1 MVRGMAPRL
10 LPALL
15 FIAACGGSS
24 PAKVTTTPT
33 EPAAASDCPMD
44 LPGTS
49 VAVEETPT
57 GGALVFVTTG
67 DVAVLRQHVGAWA
80 EKHNAH
86 HGAMGPLP
94 TGDEQPSGGH
104 EHHDHHGGGAAA
116 GGGEHA
122 GHGGGGGEH
131 AGHGGGAWQTM
142 IGVHSRAVSADV
154 DGGVR
159 LEVITFPD
167 QVGALR
173 DELRGHVAHLSSSGC
188 AMGH

>member
-1 MVRGMAPRL
+1 MISRL

-15 FIAACGGSS
+15 FVAACGGSS
-24 PAKVTTTPT
+24 PSKVTTTPAD
-33 EPAAASDCPMD
+33 PVPAASDCPMD

-49 VAVEETPT
+49 VTVEETTT

-67 DVAVLRQHVGAWA
+67 DVAVLREHIGAWM

-104 EHHDHHGGGAAA
+104 DHHDHHGGGGEH

-122 GHGGGGGEH
+122 GHGGGGE
-131 AGHGGGAWQTM
+131 WQTM
-142 IGVHSRAVSADV
+142 IGVHSRATSGEI

-159 LEVITFPD
+159 LELITFPD
-167 QVGALR
+167 QIGALR

>member
-1 MVRGMAPRL
+1 MSGRL
-10 LPALL
+10 SLFAAGLALAL
-15 FIAACGGSS
+15 GLAACGGSS
-24 PAKVTTTPT
+24 GSRVTTTPT
-33 EPAAASDCPMD
+33 DPAPAASNCPMD
-44 LPGTS
+44 VSGTS
-49 VAVEETPT
+49 VTVEETPT

-67 DVAVLRQHVGAWA
+67 DVAALRQHVGVWA

-94 TGDEQPSGGH
+94 TGEEQAAGG
-104 EHHDHHGGGAAA
+104 HDHHAHHGGQEGEAASG

-122 GHGGGGGEH
+122 GHGGGGGD
-131 AGHGGGAWQTM
+131 WQTM
-142 IGVHSRAVSADV
+142 IGVHSRAVSSDI

-159 LEVITFPD
+159 LELVTFPD

-173 DELRGHVAHLSSSGC
+173 DELRGHVAHMSSSGC

>member
-1 MVRGMAPRL
+1 
-10 LPALL
+10 
-15 FIAACGGSS
+15 
-24 PAKVTTTPT
+24 
-33 EPAAASDCPMD
+33 MD
-44 LPGTS
+44 VSGTS
-49 VAVEETPT
+49 VSVEETPT

-67 DVAVLRQHVGAWA
+67 DVAALRQHVGVWV

-94 TGDEQPSGGH
+94 TGEEPAGGGGH
-104 EHHDHHGGGAAA
+104 DHHAHHGGGGPSEPTGHA
-116 GGGEHA
+116 GHA
-122 GHGGGGGEH
+122 GHGGGGGD
-131 AGHGGGAWQTM
+131 WQTM
-142 IGVHSRAVSADV
+142 IGVHSRAASSEI

-159 LEVITFPD
+159 LELVTFPD

>member
-1 MVRGMAPRL
+1 MISRL

-15 FIAACGGSS
+15 FVAACGGS
-24 PAKVTTTPT
+24 PPTKVSTTPIDPPT
-33 EPAAASDCPMD
+33 AASACPMD

-49 VAVEETPT
+49 VTVEEMAT

-67 DVAVLRQHVGAWA
+67 DLVALRQHIGSWA

-94 TGDEQPSGGH
+94 TGDEQPAGGH
-104 EHHDHHGGGAAA
+104 DHHAHHGGG
-116 GGGEHA
+116 GGGDGHA
-122 GHGGGGGEH
+122 GHGGGGGGE
-131 AGHGGGAWQTM
+131 WQTM
-142 IGVHSRAVSADV
+142 IGVHSRATSAEI

-159 LEVITFPD
+159 LELITFPD
-167 QVGALR
+167 QIGALR
-173 DELRGHVAHLSSSGC
+173 DELRGHVAHLSSTGC